1 MKLKRNK
8 ILSVLIAFLTLSQS
22 VDLKCGPG
30 TLKCINPE
38 SAMNSKAIM
47 CDPSL
52 KYVLNENT
60 CTPENISNC
69 LLSLSPGACR
79 VCKFGKFLM

>member
-1 MKLKRNK
+1 MKLKKNK
-8 ILSVLIAFLTLSQS
+8 ILSVIISVLILYQNVESR
-22 VDLKCGPG
+22 CGPG

-38 SAMNSKAIM
+38 SELNSKAIM

-69 LLSLSPGACR
+69 LLSLNPGSCR
-79 VCKFGKFLM
+79 VCKFGKFLI